1 MNPDQFL
8 KDIQGKNINFLIG
21 SGASFG
27 VVPTLWVE
35 SLGKSFEELLTSEDF
50 NAEQKR
56 YYILF
61 GLNSGFVKQ
70 EYWNLIIATRLI
82 ENMNDLL
89 II

>member
-50 NAEQKR
+50 NAEQKKVL
-56 YYILF
+56 YFIWFEL
-61 GLNSGFVKQ
+61 
-70 EYWNLIIATRLI
+70 
-82 ENMNDLL
+82 
-89 II
+89 